1 MKTLFA
7 QVRHVVFAHL
17 IVFRYKQSACQS
29 VYKNRLMFVIVLVVM
44 INIFGFG
51 KKKDRELEE
60 VISQIK
66 VDLSN
71 NYKDNAVE
79 NIKKLRELIDLRS
92 MDGAMKKEELE
103 EYRQLLEGF
112 EMDVRNFKR
121 TY

>member
-1 MKTLFA
+1 
-7 QVRHVVFAHL
+7 
-17 IVFRYKQSACQS
+17 
-29 VYKNRLMFVIVLVVM
+29 M

-51 KKKDRELEE
+51 KKKKDEELEE
-60 VISQIK
+60 IINEIK

-71 NYKDNAVE
+71 NYKDNAVL

-92 MDGAMKKEELE
+92 MDGAMKKEDLE
-103 EYRQLLEGF
+103 EYRKILDNF

>member
-1 MKTLFA
+1 
-7 QVRHVVFAHL
+7 
-17 IVFRYKQSACQS
+17 
-29 VYKNRLMFVIVLVVM
+29 M

-51 KKKDRELEE
+51 KKKDPELEE

-71 NYKDNAVE
+71 NYKDNAVI

-92 MDGAMKKEELE
+92 MDGAMKKEQLE
-103 EYRQLLEGF
+103 EHRKILEGF
-112 EMDVRNFKR
+112 EMDVHSFKR